1 MNEVNKIIQEISD
14 INDKVNKV
22 IPGEISGPDYEC
34 EKTRLNDQ
42 VVGNGPD
49 HDEPNDNRIIPV
61 INENLKNIRE
71 KIRCI
76 LARTGTIRNELTTTD
91 KEYLINIANNKLPQ
105 ISFFVNGTEF
115 NNIIRMARLQRT
127 GGKRKNK
134 KRKSRKKRGGVKK
147 KKGKKVIAK
156 KTKASNK
163 KSIKNANLKKTQVIS
178 KKESPKYD
186 PTIAEELAA
195 VGSDTD
201 IDLGEFDFDLNED
214 LPPLPTIT
222 ETWKPA
228 PGTIAQLKEIY
239 QEMGNNYSSSDDDM
253 DDDDF
258 DKLMAEL
265 AQDNKE
271 SDNKQSDNKQSDN
284 KQSDNKKEGGHRKKR
299 SRKRKTYRRKS
310 RRKKKSKRKTKRKG
324 RR

>member
-1 MNEVNKIIQEISD
+1 MNDVNKIIQEISD
-14 INDKVNKV
+14 INDKVNEM
-22 IPGEISGPDYEC
+22 IPGGRSGPDYEC
-34 EKTRLNDQ
+34 EKTRLNVQ

-49 HDEPNDNRIIPV
+49 HDDPNDNRIIPV
-61 INENLKNIRE
+61 INENLQNIRE
-71 KIRCI
+71 KISCI
-76 LARTGTIRNELTTTD
+76 LDRNGTIRYALTQED
-91 KEYLINIANNKLPQ
+91 IKYLINIANNELPH
-105 ISFFVNGTEF
+105 ITFVVNGTDF

-147 KKGKKVIAK
+147 KKGKVPAK

-163 KSIKNANLKKTQVIS
+163 KSIKKVNSKKPS
-178 KKESPKYD
+178 KKESPKHD

-195 VGSDTD
+195 VGSDSD
-201 IDLGEFDFDLNED
+201 IDLGEFDFDLHEGP
-214 LPPLPTIT
+214 LPSPTIT

-228 PGTIAQLKEIY
+228 PGTIAQLNAIY
-239 QEMGNNYSSSDDDM
+239 QEMGNNSSSDDDMDDDM

-258 DKLMAEL
+258 DKLMAEF
-265 AQDNKE
+265 AQDN
-271 SDNKQSDNKQSDN
+271 NQSDNKQSV
-284 KQSDNKKEGGHRKKR
+284 NKKEGGHRKKR

-310 RRKKKSKRKTKRKG
+310 RRKKKSNRKTKRKG

>member
-1 MNEVNKIIQEISD
+1 MDAFNNKMKEISD
-14 INDKVNKV
+14 INDKVNEM
-22 IPGEISGPDYEC
+22 IPGGESGPDYEC
-34 EKTRLNDQ
+34 KKTRLNNQ

-49 HDEPNDNRIIPV
+49 HDDPNDNRIISV
-61 INENLKNIRE
+61 INENLQNIRE
-71 KIRCI
+71 KISCI
-76 LARTGTIRNELTTTD
+76 LNRTGTIRYALTQED
-91 KEYLINIANNKLPQ
+91 IDYLINIANNELPH
-105 ISFFVNGTEF
+105 ITIVVNGRNF
-115 NNIIRMARLQRT
+115 RNIIRMASLQRT

-147 KKGKKVIAK
+147 KKGKKVPAK
-156 KTKASNK
+156 KTKAPNNKSINK
-163 KSIKNANLKKTQVIS
+163 KSIKKTNSKKPS
-178 KKESPKYD
+178 KKESQKHD

-195 VGSDTD
+195 VGSDSD

-214 LPPLPTIT
+214 PLPSPTIT

-228 PGTIAQLKEIY
+228 PGTIAQLNAIY
-239 QEMGNNYSSSDDDM
+239 QEMGNSSSDDD
-253 DDDDF
+253 DGF
-258 DKLMAEL
+258 DELMAEL
-265 AQDNKE
+265 AQDN
-271 SDNKQSDNKQSDN
+271 NQSDNKQPDN

>member
-1 MNEVNKIIQEISD
+1 MNDVNKIIQEISD
-14 INDKVNKV
+14 INDKVNEM
-22 IPGEISGPDYEC
+22 IPGGRSGPDYEC
-34 EKTRLNDQ
+34 EKTRLNVQ

-49 HDEPNDNRIIPV
+49 HDDPNDNRIIPV
-61 INENLKNIRE
+61 INENLQNIRE
-71 KIRCI
+71 KISCI
-76 LARTGTIRNELTTTD
+76 LDRNGTIRYALTQED
-91 KEYLINIANNKLPQ
+91 IKYLINIANNELPH
-105 ISFFVNGTEF
+105 ITFVVNGTDF

-147 KKGKKVIAK
+147 KKVPAK
-156 KTKASNK
+156 KTKAPNKKSINK
-163 KSIKNANLKKTQVIS
+163 KSIKKVNS
-178 KKESPKYD
+178 KKPSKKKSPKHD

-195 VGSDTD
+195 VGSDSD
-201 IDLGEFDFDLNED
+201 IDLGEFDFDLHEGP
-214 LPPLPTIT
+214 LPSPTIT

-228 PGTIAQLKEIY
+228 PGTIAQLNAIY
-239 QEMGNNYSSSDDDM
+239 QEMGNNSSSDDDMDDDM

-258 DKLMAEL
+258 DKLMAEF
-265 AQDNKE
+265 AQDN
-271 SDNKQSDNKQSDN
+271 NQSDNKQSV
-284 KQSDNKKEGGHRKKR
+284 NKKEGGHRKKR

>member
-1 MNEVNKIIQEISD
+1 MNDVNKIIQEISD
-14 INDKVNKV
+14 INDKVNEM
-22 IPGEISGPDYEC
+22 IPGGRSGPDYEC
-34 EKTRLNDQ
+34 EKTRLNVQ

-49 HDEPNDNRIIPV
+49 HDDPNDNRIIPV
-61 INENLKNIRE
+61 INENLQNIRE
-71 KIRCI
+71 KISCI
-76 LARTGTIRNELTTTD
+76 LDRNGTIRYALTQED
-91 KEYLINIANNKLPQ
+91 IKYLINIANNELPH
-105 ISFFVNGTEF
+105 ITFVVNGTDF

-147 KKGKKVIAK
+147 KKGKKVPNK
-156 KTKASNK
+156 KSINK
-163 KSIKNANLKKTQVIS
+163 KSIKKVNSKKPS
-178 KKESPKYD
+178 KKESPKHD

-195 VGSDTD
+195 VGSDSD
-201 IDLGEFDFDLNED
+201 IDLGEFDFDLHEGP
-214 LPPLPTIT
+214 LPSPTIT

-228 PGTIAQLKEIY
+228 PGTISQLKAIY
-239 QEMGNNYSSSDDDM
+239 QEMGNNSSSDDDM
-253 DDDDF
+253 DDDGGMGDDDF
-258 DKLMAEL
+258 NELMAEL
-265 AQDNKE
+265 AQDNKQ

-284 KQSDNKKEGGHRKKR
+284 KQPDNKKEGGHRKKR

>member
-1 MNEVNKIIQEISD
+1 MNDVNKIIQEISD
-14 INDKVNKV
+14 INDKVNEM
-22 IPGEISGPDYEC
+22 IPGGRSGPDYEC
-34 EKTRLNDQ
+34 EKTRLNVQ

-49 HDEPNDNRIIPV
+49 HDDPNDNRIIPV
-61 INENLKNIRE
+61 INENLQNIRE
-71 KIRCI
+71 KISCI
-76 LARTGTIRNELTTTD
+76 LDRNGTIRYALTQED
-91 KEYLINIANNKLPQ
+91 IKYLINIANNELPH
-105 ISFFVNGTEF
+105 ITFVVNGTDF

-147 KKGKKVIAK
+147 KKVPAK
-156 KTKASNK
+156 KTKAPNKKSINK
-163 KSIKNANLKKTQVIS
+163 KSIKKVNSKKPS
-178 KKESPKYD
+178 KKESPKDD

-195 VGSDTD
+195 VGSVSD

-214 LPPLPTIT
+214 PLPSPTIT

-228 PGTIAQLKEIY
+228 PGTISQLKAIY
-239 QEMGNNYSSSDDDM
+239 QEMGNNSSSDDDMDDDM

-258 DKLMAEL
+258 DKLMAEF
-265 AQDNKE
+265 AQDN
-271 SDNKQSDNKQSDN
+271 NQSDNKQSV
-284 KQSDNKKEGGHRKKR
+284 NKKEGGHRKKR

-310 RRKKKSKRKTKRKG
+310 RRKKKSNRKTKRKG

>member
-1 MNEVNKIIQEISD
+1 MNDVNKIIQEISD
-14 INDKVNKV
+14 INDKVNKI
-22 IPGEISGPDYEC
+22 IPGERSGPDYEC

-49 HDEPNDNRIIPV
+49 HDDPNDNRIIPV
-61 INENLKNIRE
+61 INENLKNIRK
-71 KIRCI
+71 KIGCI
-76 LARTGTIRNELTTTD
+76 LDKDGTIRKVLTTTD

-105 ISFFVNGTEF
+105 ITSFVNGPEF
-115 NNIIRMARLQRT
+115 NTIMRLAKLQHIPQRGRT

-147 KKGKKVIAK
+147 KKGKKVPAN
-156 KTKASNK
+156 KTSINK
-163 KSIKNANLKKTQVIS
+163 KSIKKANSKKPPVTS
-178 KKESPKYD
+178 KKESPKHD
-186 PTIAEELAA
+186 PTIAEELEA
-195 VGSDTD
+195 VGSD
-201 IDLGEFDFDLNED
+201 IDLGELDFDLNEG
-214 LPPLPTIT
+214 PLPSLTIT

-228 PGTIAQLKEIY
+228 PDTIKQLKEIY
-239 QEMGNNYSSSDDDM
+239 KEMDNNYSSSDDDM
-253 DDDDF
+253 DF
-258 DKLMAEL
+258 DKLMEEL
-265 AQDNKE
+265 AQ
-271 SDNKQSDNKQSDN
+271 DN

>member
-1 MNEVNKIIQEISD
+1 MNDVNKIIQEISD
-14 INDKVNKV
+14 INDKVNEM
-22 IPGEISGPDYEC
+22 IPGERSGPDYEC
-34 EKTRLNDQ
+34 EKTRLNNQ

-49 HDEPNDNRIIPV
+49 HDDPNHDRIIPV

-71 KIRCI
+71 KIECI
-76 LARTGTIRNELTTTD
+76 LERTGTIRNQLTPEN
-91 KEYLINIANNKLPQ
+91 KAYLINIANNELPR
-105 ISFFVNGTEF
+105 ISSFVNGTEF
-115 NNIIRMARLQRT
+115 KNIFRFASLMSRRT

-147 KKGKKVIAK
+147 KKGKVPAK

-163 KSIKNANLKKTQVIS
+163 KSIKKVNSKKPS
-178 KKESPKYD
+178 KKESPKHD

-195 VGSDTD
+195 VGSVSD

-214 LPPLPTIT
+214 PLPSPTIT

-228 PGTIAQLKEIY
+228 PGTISQLKAIY
-239 QEMGNNYSSSDDDM
+239 QEMGNNSSSDDDMDDDM

-258 DKLMAEL
+258 DKLMAEF
-265 AQDNKE
+265 AQDN
-271 SDNKQSDNKQSDN
+271 NQSDNKQSV
-284 KQSDNKKEGGHRKKR
+284 NKKEGGHRKKR

-310 RRKKKSKRKTKRKG
+310 RRKKKSNRKTKRKG